1 MAILSV
7 SLTPELE
14 KFIND
19 DVASG
24 EFESK
29 GQIIRKALREFKEDL
44 LLKRLNKS
52 VQDFKDGKYY
62 EGDLMEIVEKIK

>member
-1 MAILSV
+1 MSNLSV

-19 DVASG
+19 QIESG

-29 GQIIRKALREFKEDL
+29 GQIVRKALREFEEDL
-44 LLKRLNKS
+44 LLQRLNKS
-52 VQDFKDGKYY
+52 VREVAEGKYY
-62 EGDLMEIVEKIK
+62 EGDLMEIDSQIK